1 MKTMNKY
8 NKILIAIDGSEHSY
22 RVAEKG
28 LALAQQLNAEA
39 ALIFIIDKTKASGNI
54 DANVTPNEAEIILKK
69 EAELTF
75 DSIANTFGYND
86 FVRFMP
92 VGFPKEDI
100 IKISETWKADLLVV
114 GTHGKSGILS
124 VLMGSVA
131 EYILFNSKIPVIFI
145 R

>member
-1 MKTMNKY
+1 MLKLHY
-8 NKILIAIDGSEHSY
+8 FSLLI
-22 RVAEKG
+22 
-28 LALAQQLNAEA
+28 
-39 ALIFIIDKTKASGNI
+39 KTKQLGSI

-100 IKISETWKADLLVV
+100 IKISEIWMADLIVV

-124 VLMGSVA
+124 N
-131 EYILFNSKIPVIFI
+131 FNGKC

>member
-1 MKTMNKY
+1 MNKY

-22 RVAEKG
+22 RVAENG

-100 IKISETWKADLLVV
+100 IKISETWKADLIVI
-114 GTHGKSGILS
+114 GSHGKSGI
-124 VLMGSVA
+124 VNILMGSVA
-131 EYILFNSKIPVIFI
+131 EYVLYHSKKAIFFVK
-145 R
+145 